1 LISFSVLGLCVSG
14 AVGLVARAGIGSLV
28 SSLEEVE
35 VSGQAI
41 RNHMETDMMHDAL
54 RGDVFEALRAETP
67 QEHDEAIESVKEH
80 TATIREMYQA
90 NKLLP
95 LNEGIR
101 TALADVQAP
110 LDDYVQHATRVV
122 SVTAENRKEAEAML
136 PAFLDTFSVMEIKMS
151 KVSDLIGEEVA
162 AAKADADS
170 AAQTSSRWILGA
182 ICIGLVASLASAAML
197 LRAIMIP
204 IAAVIDRVKDIAQ
217 GEGDLTRRIDE
228 SRNDE
233 IGQLGRW
240 FNVFVGK
247 IERVVEEVKSGAKEI
262 DAGGAQIASSS
273 QSLAQGA
280 SEQASSLQQIS
291 ASLEE
296 ISGQTQQ
303 SAENARQASVLAEEN
318 KRTADRGQQEMS
330 EMSKAVNDIKQ
341 SSGEISKIIR
351 VIDEIAFQTNL
362 LALNAAVEA
371 ARAGEAG
378 KGFAVVAEE
387 VRNLAHRS
395 AEAAKNTSA
404 MIEDSVKRSERGVQ
418 IATRVGQ
425 ALEEI
430 TASTGKVS
438 ALLSEIASASNE
450 QSVGITQINQGVSQL
465 DQVTQQNAGNSE
477 ELASS
482 AEEMSSQVANLSSLV
497 GQFKVSSTSAAPR
510 GDQMPKRAKTRDAAS
525 RTPEATKQPRPAVKS
540 PSPAATKP
548 KSASI
553 PMEDGEVLSS
563 F

>member
-1 LISFSVLGLCVSG
+1 MTVSIRTKLISFSILGLCVSG

-28 SSLEEVE
+28 SSLHEVE

-54 RGDVFEALRAETP
+54 RGDVFEALRAQSPE
-67 QEHDEAIESVKEH
+67 EHGAAIESVKEH
-80 TATIREMYQA
+80 TGTIREMFEE
-90 NKLLP
+90 NKHLP
-95 LNEGIR
+95 LNEAVR
-101 TALADVQAP
+101 TALADVQQP
-110 LDDYVQHATRVV
+110 LDEYVQRATRLV
-122 SVTAENRKEAEAML
+122 SAAAEDRKQAEAQL
-136 PAFLDTFSVMEIKMS
+136 PAFLEAFSAMEVKLS

-162 AAKADADS
+162 VAKVAADS
-170 AAQTSSRWILGA
+170 TARASSQWMVGA
-182 ICIGLVASLASAAML
+182 ICVGLLASLASAVLL

-204 IAAVIDRVKDIAQ
+204 IGVLIDRVKDIAQ
-217 GEGDLTRRIDE
+217 GDGDLTRRIDE
-228 SRNDE
+228 SRSDE

-247 IERVVEEVKSGAKEI
+247 IERVVEEVKAGAHEI

-273 QSLAQGA
+273 QSLAHGA

-291 ASLEE
+291 ASLEQ

-303 SAENARQASVLAEEN
+303 SAENARQASALAEEN
-318 KRTADRGQQEMS
+318 KKTADRGQQEMS

-395 AEAAKNTSA
+395 AEAAKNTST

-450 QSVGITQINQGVSQL
+450 QSVGISQINQGVSQL

-482 AEEMSSQVANLSSLV
+482 AEEMSSQVANLSGLV
-497 GQFKVSSTSAAPR
+497 GHFKVGA
-510 GDQMPKRAKTRDAAS
+510 TRS
-525 RTPEATKQPRPAVKS
+525 
-540 PSPAATKP
+540 
-548 KSASI
+548 
-553 PMEDGEVLSS
+553 
-563 F
+563 